1 MQVVS
6 ALAGCAASDDPAGA
20 PKAAFLKFQLGPV
33 QDFIAA
39 ARSIRDL
46 WSGSYLLSWLM
57 AAGMKA
63 LSAEV
68 GPDAV
73 IFPNLRGQPLFD
85 LHWRD
90 ELWSKVNIGDQTVWE
105 SLGWRNPRTAHAQPA
120 QCLPRR
126 GPGRPGSR
134 TRRGG

>member
-1 MQVVS
+1 MLAGRAVERAGLGIHALPGRTRSSRHLVWSPFPRKRRSPAQQVVS
-6 ALAGCAASDDPAGA
+6 ALAGCAASDDPASA
-20 PKAAFLKFQLGPV
+20 PRAAFLKFQLGPV

-57 AAGMKA
+57 AAGMRA

-73 IFPNLRGQPLFD
+73 IFPNLRGQP
-85 LHWRD
+85 RT
-90 ELWSKVNIGDQTVWE
+90 WSR
-105 SLGWRNPRTAHAQPA
+105 SPA
-120 QCLPRR
+120 SKRR
-126 GPGRPGSR
+126 
-134 TRRGG
+134 

>member
-1 MQVVS
+1 MTLLILAAIRWRARFFAHWRLWQKHASERDYRFAFLPADTRIPDHTIWTHMQVVS

-57 AAGMKA
+57 AAGIKA
-63 LSAEV
+63 LS
-68 GPDAV
+68 
-73 IFPNLRGQPLFD
+73 RS
-85 LHWRD
+85 R
-90 ELWSKVNIGDQTVWE
+90 
-105 SLGWRNPRTAHAQPA
+105 
-120 QCLPRR
+120 PRR
-126 GPGRPGSR
+126 RHLPESARTTTLRPPLAR
-134 TRRGG
+134 